1 MLTPWEFIADLTNPV
16 LSFLPR
22 ALLVTVLAALGCAV
36 VGSHVVVRGMAF
48 VGDAVAHA
56 VFPGIAVAF
65 LVGGSLLVGGVVAAV
80 TTAVLVAV
88 VSHRR
93 IVNEQAVIGVF
104 FTAAFALGVLVVSRA
119 PGYAGSLSSFLFGS
133 LTGVSTSDVAV
144 TAAGTALIV
153 AVTLMMQGPLVAVT
167 LEREWAAAAGVRV
180 LAVDIGLY
188 VIIACAVVLS
198 VRTIGNI
205 LVMSLL
211 ITPAATAR
219 LLTHRL
225 GPMMALAATL
235 GCSAALI
242 GIYLSWALDLPAGS
256 TVVLVSSLGFVATW
270 SVRSLAASS
279 RLALTPPR
287 AVR

>member
-1 MLTPWEFIADLTNPV
+1 
-16 LSFLPR
+16 
-22 ALLVTVLAALGCAV
+22 
-36 VGSHVVVRGMAF
+36 
-48 VGDAVAHA
+48 
-56 VFPGIAVAF
+56 VAF

-153 AVTLMMQGPLVAVT
+153 AVTLMMQRPLVAVT

-279 RLALTPPR
+279 RLALTR
-287 AVR
+287 SAVS